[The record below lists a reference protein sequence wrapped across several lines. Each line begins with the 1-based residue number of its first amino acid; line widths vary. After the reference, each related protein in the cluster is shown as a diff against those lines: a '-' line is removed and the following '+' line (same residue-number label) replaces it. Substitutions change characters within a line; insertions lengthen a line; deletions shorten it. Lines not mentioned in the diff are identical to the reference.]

1 MPGEESVRLV
11 CGVLKWMKWP
21 VQPVSAMQ
29 VVLMWRQ
36 GGDGWAG
43 AGGTTGSGGSDN
55 LRTSNRLHPRL
66 RGTVLDD
73 IVSCGYMAWYQFF
86 SIQTRVYSFI

>member
-1 MPGEESVRLV
+1 MGKMGFDIMNALWKR
-11 CGVLKWMKWP
+11 
-21 VQPVSAMQ
+21 
-29 VVLMWRQ
+29 
-36 GGDGWAG
+36 
-43 AGGTTGSGGSDN
+43 TGSAKETLRSCPFLFEETFDAF